1 MPLLLCL
8 FWLKASAAPFSG
20 APVPLYAAA
29 VPFFRLK
36 ASAAPFSGA
45 PVPFYAAAVPY
56 YALLCALTAEG

>member
-1 MPLLLCL
+1 MPNSVLAPVPCALFMPLLLCL
-8 FWLKASAAPFSG
+8 FW
-20 APVPLYAAA
+20 
-29 VPFFRLK
+29 LK

>member
-8 FWLKASAAPFSG
+8 FW
-20 APVPLYAAA
+20 
-29 VPFFRLK
+29 LK